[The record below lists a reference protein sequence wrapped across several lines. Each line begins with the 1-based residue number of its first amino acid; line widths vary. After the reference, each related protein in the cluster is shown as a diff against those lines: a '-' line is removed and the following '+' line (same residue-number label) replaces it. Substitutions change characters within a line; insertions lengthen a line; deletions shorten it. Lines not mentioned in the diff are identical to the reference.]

1 MKRPA
6 KESPCYETRYRYK
19 LNMLWPGGKMMM
31 ATGVLAMLGGMMY
44 LIHWHTLAYVA
55 FTAAAVIFAVLLIL
69 VAIELHQDR
78 ILNEIAMGENK
89 KEL

>member
-1 MKRPA
+1 MKRRA
-6 KESPCYETRYRYK
+6 KEPISYDTRYQYK

-31 ATGVLAMLGGMMY
+31 ATGVLAALGGM
-44 LIHWHTLAYVA
+44 LSLLNWDTLAYVA
-55 FTAAAVIFAVLLIL
+55 FTIAAVIFAALLIL

-78 ILNEIAMGENK
+78 VLNEIATKENR